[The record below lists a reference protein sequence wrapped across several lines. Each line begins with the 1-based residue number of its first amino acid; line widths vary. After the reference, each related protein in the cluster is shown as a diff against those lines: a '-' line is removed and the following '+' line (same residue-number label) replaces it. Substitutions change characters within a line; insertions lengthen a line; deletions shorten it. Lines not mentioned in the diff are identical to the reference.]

1 VVQGATWPAWGYNDK
16 DIESGF
22 SKASEITSN
31 RNDFLEYKEKLST
44 NGFPL
49 FSLTIPL

>member
-1 VVQGATWPAWGYNDK
+1 MRFTPSFEETV
-16 DIESGF
+16 IESGF
-22 SKASEITSN
+22 SKASEIK
-31 RNDFLEYKEKLST
+31 RNDLLEYKEKKST